1 MSLSDA
7 LNEFNQGFVARVPQE
22 VVSTM
27 GEATEMLRQAN
38 LAEQAVKAGQLA
50 PTFELP
56 ELGGDSIGLSRL
68 LERGPLV
75 ISFYRGAWCPYCNL
89 EMQALQKA
97 LPEIKA
103 AGASLIAIAPELP
116 EHAGEIRDK
125 GNLTF
130 PLLHDWQ
137 NKVARQYGLVFTLP
151 DTLRPIYENF
161 GIDLSKSQGNASF
174 DLPLPATYIVRAD
187 GVVAHTFVDV
197 DYTQRMEPSE
207 IVDILR
213 TL

>member
-7 LNEFNQGFVARVPQE
+7 LNEFNQGFVAKVPQE

-27 GEATEMLRQAN
+27 GEATEMLRQSGF
-38 LAEQAVKAGQLA
+38 AEQAVKTGQLA
-50 PTFELP
+50 PAFELP
-56 ELGGDSIGLSRL
+56 ELGGDSIELPKL
-68 LERGPLV
+68 LEKGPLV

-89 EMQALQKA
+89 EMQALQRA

-103 AGASLIAIAPELP
+103 AGANLIAIAPELP

-137 NKVARQYGLVFTLP
+137 NRVARQYGLVFTLP
-151 DTLRPIYENF
+151 DTLRPIYGSF
-161 GIDLSKSQGNASF
+161 GIDLAESQGNTSF
-174 DLPLPATYIVRAD
+174 DLPLPATYIVQGD
-187 GVVAHTFVDV
+187 GVVAHAFVDV
-197 DYTQRMEPSE
+197 DYTRRMEPSE

>member
-7 LNEFNQGFVARVPQE
+7 LNEFKQGFVAKVPQE

-27 GEATEMLRQAN
+27 GEATERLRQSG

-50 PTFELP
+50 PVFELP
-56 ELGGDSIGLSRL
+56 ELGGDSIELSRL
-68 LERGPLV
+68 LENGPLV

-89 EMQALQKA
+89 EMQALQRA
-97 LPEIKA
+97 LPDIKA
-103 AGASLIAIAPELP
+103 VGASLIAIAPELP
-116 EHAGEIRDK
+116 EHAGEIREK

-137 NKVARQYGLVFTLP
+137 NKVAHLYGLVFTLP
-151 DTLRPIYENF
+151 DSLRPIYENF
-161 GIDLSKSQGNASF
+161 GIDLAESQGNTSF
-174 DLPLPATYIVRAD
+174 DLPLPATYIVRGD
-187 GVVAHTFVDV
+187 GVVAHAFVDV
-197 DYTQRMEPSE
+197 DYTRRMEPSE